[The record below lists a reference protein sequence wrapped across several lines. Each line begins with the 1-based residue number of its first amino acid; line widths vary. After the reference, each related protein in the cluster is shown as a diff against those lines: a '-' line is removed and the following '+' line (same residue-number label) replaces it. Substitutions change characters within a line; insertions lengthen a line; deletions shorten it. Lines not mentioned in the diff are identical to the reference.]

1 MSFRDIVFSAAIRD
15 GATNAAQL
23 FEISQKPIKLVNDS
37 LREMVNEGF
46 LTRRMGLDGK
56 PEYSVTD
63 KGRQHFLKW
72 GCRVVEPTRPIEPQ
86 AIDQPD
92 EETEDTAANSG
103 SHTQCLPPPE
113 QSEEIDLQQM
123 VWKSTAFELAE
134 LGEERWFTADP
145 RTRELL
151 AMPSKAA
158 AYSAAEDLA
167 RRISEQVNVYCMR
180 LSGCAALDVV
190 LKEA

>member
-23 FEISQKPIKLVNDS
+23 FEISGKPIKLVNDS

-63 KGRQHFLKW
+63 KGREHFKKF
-72 GCRVVEPTRPIEPQ
+72 GRVKQDPPTK
-86 AIDQPD
+86 QPAEEATHADD
-92 EETEDTAANSG
+92 EASPKP
-103 SHTQCLPPPE
+103 CLEQPE
-113 QSEEIDLQQM
+113 QNEEIVLGPM
-123 VWKSTAFELAE
+123 VWQSTAFELAE

-151 AMPSKAA
+151 AMPSKEA

>member
-23 FEISQKPIKLVNDS
+23 FEISGKPIKLVNDS

-63 KGRQHFLKW
+63 KGREHFKKF
-72 GCRVVEPTRPIEPQ
+72 GRVKQDRPTK
-86 AIDQPD
+86 QPAD
-92 EETEDTAANSG
+92 EATHADDEG
-103 SHTQCLPPPE
+103 SHDRCSEQPE
-113 QSEEIDLQQM
+113 QNEEIVLGPM
-123 VWKSTAFELAE
+123 VWQSTAFELAE

-145 RTRELL
+145 RTRELI

-180 LSGCAALDVV
+180 MAGCAALDVV